1 MTGGWAARAAAGAA
15 LEWRVELR
23 HGVPA
28 AAAVLAV
35 LWTAVLLAVP
45 AAWAPT
51 VAAHLLIVDTAGF
64 GVLFAVVLVLFER
77 AEGGRAILAAAP
89 LRPVE
94 YVGAKLGVLTCLA
107 AAIAVPM
114 TLAAA
119 RGHPGAGSAL
129 PPVLLGVVLL
139 SLLLVGVVLA
149 ACGGSAGLGVL
160 FTRLPLVAPLV
171 AVPVAHVSGALDH
184 PLLYLVPTTGG
195 ADLIRAGLLPETA
208 PGAGSLAVAVLY
220 LLVWIAGAAVVACR
234 AAGPETA
241 AAVPPPGDRLSLRP
255 EIGEGRTAGTARARA
270 EASAAG
276 RARPR
281 PAAAGRAPGGTG
293 ASAVPRLGGAVGG
306 LARVDLR
313 GLLRDPMLVALLL
326 GPVLLA
332 LALRWGYPPASGF
345 LSDRYG
351 LDTAPFAPVLLA
363 ALVVLHV
370 PMMIGAI
377 AALRTVEDADDG
389 TQLLYRV
396 SPLGLPRYLAYR
408 LAAASIAAAGGLA
421 AAVPLSGLAAD
432 VPAERAPALVAAVAL
447 AALQAPLFVVAATAF
462 APSKIETLVLVKLA
476 GAVFTLTPIAVWW
489 LPGRAVW
496 ALAPLPLFWP
506 TAVLPGFGTVPWPAG
521 LAAGTVVAAL
531 SGAWLVRRT
540 VRRLEGG

>member
-1 MTGGWAARAAAGAA
+1 M
-15 LEWRVELR
+15 EWRVELR

-45 AAWAPT
+45 AASAPT

-89 LRPVE
+89 LRSAE

-119 RGHPGAGSAL
+119 RGRPGAGSAL

-139 SLLLVGVVLA
+139 SLLLVGGVLA
-149 ACGGSAGLGVL
+149 ACGRSAGPGVL

-171 AVPVAHVSGALDH
+171 AAPLVHVSGALDH

-195 ADLIRAGLLPETA
+195 ADLIRAGLLPEAA
-208 PGAGSLAVAVLY
+208 PGAGPLAVAVLY
-220 LLVWIAGAAVVACR
+220 LLVWIAGAAVLAGR

-241 AAVPPPGDRLSLRP
+241 AAVPPPGDRSSLRP
-255 EIGEGRTAGTARARA
+255 ELGEGRTTGTARARA
-270 EASAAG
+270 DAPAAG
-276 RARPR
+276 RV
-281 PAAAGRAPGGTG
+281 PGGTG
-293 ASAVPRLGGAVGG
+293 ASAVPRRGGAVGG

-332 LALRWGYPPASGF
+332 LALRWGYPPVSGF

-351 LDTAPFAPVLLA
+351 LDTAPLAPVLLA

-408 LAAASIAAAGGLA
+408 LAVASIAAAGGLA
-421 AAVPLSGLAAD
+421 AAVPLSGLAAG

-447 AALQAPLFVVAATAF
+447 AALQAPLFVLAATAF
-462 APSKIETLVLVKLA
+462 APSKIETLVLVKVA
-476 GAVFTLTPIAVWW
+476 GAVFTLTPVAVWW
-489 LPGRAVW
+489 LPGRAAW